1 MSLSLT
7 QEWLSLT
14 QICSRQDPKLTLQTK
29 AARKTV
35 HLLQQDLQSHKCPAQ
50 GQACG
55 KWDGKILRT
64 VLCLVYFFRPRPLR
78 HCTFTRKVG
87 NLHSVPRPAA
97 SLLSQL
103 HLQDPTS
110 RIQVAQ
116 LTPHTEGRA
125 ARDSATQLLSLDVGF
140 TVLKAFG
147 FLLDFATN
155 DLASCCAQSLCGKL
169 CAGRAFE
176 HHSILRRTAKI
187 QGAFEKKWQM
197 QAAIAHGQG

>member
-1 MSLSLT
+1 M
-7 QEWLSLT
+7 
-14 QICSRQDPKLTLQTK
+14 
-29 AARKTV
+29 
-35 HLLQQDLQSHKCPAQ
+35 H
-50 GQACG
+50 
-55 KWDGKILRT
+55 
-64 VLCLVYFFRPRPLR
+64 FFRPRPLR
-78 HCTFTRKVG
+78 HCTFTQKVG

-155 DLASCCAQSLCGKL
+155 DLHLAAPNHFEANCVPHVLSSITQFCEELQNIREHLKKDGKCKRRL
-169 CAGRAFE
+169 LMGRDSF
-176 HHSILRRTAKI
+176 
-187 QGAFEKKWQM
+187 
-197 QAAIAHGQG
+197 